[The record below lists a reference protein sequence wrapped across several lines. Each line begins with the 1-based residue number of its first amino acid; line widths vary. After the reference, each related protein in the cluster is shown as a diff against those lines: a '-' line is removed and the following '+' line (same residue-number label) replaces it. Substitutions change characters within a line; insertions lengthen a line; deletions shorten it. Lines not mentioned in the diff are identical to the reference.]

1 MPVSLKIS
9 SQPTVTVLEMVT
21 HCMMNLIET
30 VSGSG
35 VGLFGSMDTVHF
47 TEPWSVN
54 FTAF

>member
-1 MPVSLKIS
+1 MPVSLKIT